1 MLFSNFIY
9 ILKFSEV
16 TEKLPSVV
24 EECFIEEIVST
35 STRPEIECINRCST
49 IIDCRLACNK
59 GKYFIKLTLRI
70 CLHFL
75 FYNSI
80 VIKVLILNV
89 LHVIHLIVLL
99 LSVY

>member
-1 MLFSNFIY
+1 MHFIY
-9 ILKFSEV
+9 ISKFSEV

-35 STRPEIECINRCST
+35 STRPEMECINRCIT
-49 IIDCRLACNK
+49 ISDCRLACNK
-59 GKYFIKLTLRI
+59 GIYFIKLTLRI
-70 CLHFL
+70 CLHYL

-80 VIKVLILNV
+80 VINVLILNIV
-89 LHVIHLIVLL
+89 HGIHLIVLL